1 MGDDEVAKARA
12 ARLAELRAEIIP
24 RMRQVCG
31 ETISEILFSDAVER
45 MALIRL
51 QLEERRRPGGS
62 KGH

>member
-31 ETISEILFSDAVER
+31 ETTSEILFAEAVER

-51 QLEERRRPGGS
+51 QFEERRRSGG
-62 KGH
+62 

>member
-62 KGH
+62 QGH